1 MLRTVPPLGCISVGF
16 LLNLLNDALLEFGLL
31 VSPWPFFKNYFWLP
45 WLCCYVQAFPSC
57 TSGGCSSVRCAGFS
71 LPWLLLLQSMGC
83 RVHRL
88 SSCGT
93 GA

>member
-83 RVHRL
+83 RVLRL
-88 SSCGT
+88 Q
-93 GA
+93 